1 MPRPLAK
8 PAVLAEGEDGAG
20 RGWGGGQFD
29 ENEAEAFAQVA
40 AAEYGTEEGEGGG
53 RYGRRGH
60 ERVDTWVSVE
70 SSECAREEVGSQ
82 NGDAIGWKTF

>member
-8 PAVLAEGEDGAG
+8 PAGSAEGEDDAG
-20 RGWGGGQFD
+20 RGGGAGQFE

-60 ERVDTWVSVE
+60 ERFDTWVSVE
-70 SSECAREEVGSQ
+70 SSGCAREEVGSP
-82 NGDAIGWKTF
+82 NGEAIGWKTF